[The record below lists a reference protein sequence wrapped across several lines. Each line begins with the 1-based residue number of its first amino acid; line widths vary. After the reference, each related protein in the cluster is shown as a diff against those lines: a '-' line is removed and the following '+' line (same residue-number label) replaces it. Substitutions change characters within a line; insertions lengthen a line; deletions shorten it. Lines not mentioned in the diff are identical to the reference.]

1 MYEKCVFIIKIKNLA
16 TQRNNIV
23 HRILDISDSKLLNQI
38 EELLDKDVFA
48 YTTSGNPL
56 SVKEYKNHL
65 DQIMKVSDSGAV
77 GYSTE
82 EAKNK
87 LKRK

>member
-1 MYEKCVFIIKIKNLA
+1 MNLI

-23 HRILDISDSKLLNQI
+23 HRILDVSDLTLLNQI
-38 EELLDKDVFA
+38 EELLDKDVFT
-48 YTTSGNPL
+48 YTTSGKPL

-65 DQIMKVSDSGAV
+65 DEIMIASDSGAV
-77 GYSTE
+77 GFSTT
-82 EAKNK
+82 EAKSK

>member
-1 MYEKCVFIIKIKNLA
+1 MSLV

-23 HRILDISDSKLLNQI
+23 HRILDISDLKLLKQI
-38 EELLDKDVFA
+38 EELLDKDVFT
-48 YTTSGNPL
+48 YTTSGKPL

-65 DQIMKVSDSGAV
+65 EGIMIASDSGAI
-77 GYSTE
+77 GYSTT

>member
-1 MYEKCVFIIKIKNLA
+1 MNLT

-38 EELLDKDVFA
+38 EELLDKDVFT
-48 YTTSGNPL
+48 YTTSGKPL

-65 DQIMKVSDSGAV
+65 DTIMTASDSGAV

-87 LKRK
+87 VKRK

>member
-1 MYEKCVFIIKIKNLA
+1 MNLT

-23 HRILDISDSKLLNQI
+23 HRILEVSDSKLLNQI
-38 EELLDKDVFA
+38 EELLDKDVFT
-48 YTTSGNPL
+48 YTTSGKPL
-56 SVKEYKNHL
+56 SVKEYKSHL
-65 DQIMKVSDSGAV
+65 DKIMTASDSGAV

>member
-1 MYEKCVFIIKIKNLA
+1 MNLT

-23 HRILDISDSKLLNQI
+23 HRILEVSDSKLLNQI
-38 EELLDKDVFA
+38 EELLDKDVFT
-48 YTTSGNPL
+48 YTTSGKPL
-56 SVKEYKNHL
+56 SVKDYKSHL
-65 DQIMKVSDSGAV
+65 DKIMTASDSGVV

-82 EAKNK
+82 GAKSK

>member
-1 MYEKCVFIIKIKNLA
+1 MNLA

-38 EELLDKDVFA
+38 EELLDKDVFT
-48 YTTSGNPL
+48 YTTSGKSL

-65 DQIMKVSDSGAV
+65 DKIMIASDSGAV

-87 LKRK
+87 LNRK

>member
-1 MYEKCVFIIKIKNLA
+1 MNLI

-23 HRILDISDSKLLNQI
+23 HRILDISDMKLLNQI
-38 EELLDKDVFA
+38 EELLDKDVLT
-48 YTTSGNPL
+48 YTTSGKPL

-65 DQIMKVSDSGAV
+65 DEIMSVSDSGAV
-77 GYSTE
+77 GYSTT
-82 EAKNK
+82 EAKSK

>member
-1 MYEKCVFIIKIKNLA
+1 MNLV
-16 TQRNNIV
+16 TKRNNIV

-48 YTTSGNPL
+48 FTTSGKPL

-65 DQIMKVSDSGAV
+65 DQIKTASDSGAV
-77 GYSTE
+77 GYLTE
-82 EAKNK
+82 EAKSK

>member
-1 MYEKCVFIIKIKNLA
+1 MNLA
-16 TQRNNIV
+16 TKRNNIV

-48 YTTSGNPL
+48 YTTSGKPL

-65 DQIMKVSDSGAV
+65 DEIIIASDSGAV
-77 GYSTE
+77 GYSTA
-82 EAKNK
+82 EAKSK

>member
-1 MYEKCVFIIKIKNLA
+1 MNLA
-16 TQRNNIV
+16 TKRNNIV

-48 YTTSGNPL
+48 YTTSGKPL

-65 DQIMKVSDSGAV
+65 DEIMIASDSGTV
-77 GYSTE
+77 GYST
-82 EAKNK
+82 AKAKSK

>member
-1 MYEKCVFIIKIKNLA
+1 MNLV

-23 HRILDISDSKLLNQI
+23 HRILDISDLKLLNQI
-38 EELLDKDVFA
+38 EELLDKEVFT
-48 YTTSGNPL
+48 YTASGKSL
-56 SVKEYKNHL
+56 SVKEYKSHL
-65 DQIMKVSDSGAV
+65 DKIMIASDSGFV

-87 LKRK
+87 LRRK

>member
-1 MYEKCVFIIKIKNLA
+1 MNLT

-38 EELLDKDVFA
+38 EELLDKDVFT
-48 YTTSGNPL
+48 YTTAGKPL
-56 SVKEYKNHL
+56 SVNEYKNHL
-65 DQIMKVSDSGAV
+65 DKIMTVSDSGAV

-82 EAKNK
+82 EAKRK

>member
-1 MYEKCVFIIKIKNLA
+1 MNLT

-38 EELLDKDVFA
+38 EELLDKDVFT
-48 YTTSGNPL
+48 YTTSGEPL
-56 SVKEYKNHL
+56 SVNEYINHL
-65 DQIMKVSDSGAV
+65 DKIMIASDSGAV
-77 GYSTE
+77 GYSTT
-82 EAKNK
+82 EAKGK

>member
-1 MYEKCVFIIKIKNLA
+1 MNLA

-23 HRILDISDSKLLNQI
+23 HRILDVSDLKLLNKI
-38 EELLDKDVFA
+38 EELLDNEVFT
-48 YTTSGNPL
+48 YTTSGNAL

-65 DQIMKVSDSGAV
+65 DKMMIASDSGSV

>member
-1 MYEKCVFIIKIKNLA
+1 MNLT

-23 HRILDISDSKLLNQI
+23 HRILDISDLKLLNKI
-38 EELLDKDVFA
+38 EELLDNDVFT
-48 YTTSGNPL
+48 YTTSGKPL

-65 DQIMKVSDSGAV
+65 DKIMIASDSGAV
-77 GYSTE
+77 GYSTV

>member
-1 MYEKCVFIIKIKNLA
+1 MNLA
-16 TQRNNIV
+16 TKRNNIV
-23 HRILDISDSKLLNQI
+23 HRILDVSDLKLLNQI

-48 YTTSGNPL
+48 YTTSGKTL

-65 DQIMKVSDSGAV
+65 DEIMIASDSGAV
-77 GYSTE
+77 GYSTA
-82 EAKNK
+82 EAKSK

>member
-1 MYEKCVFIIKIKNLA
+1 MNLI

-23 HRILDISDSKLLNQI
+23 HRILDVSDLTLLNQI
-38 EELLDKDVFA
+38 EELLDKDVFTS
-48 YTTSGNPL
+48 TTSGKPL

-65 DQIMKVSDSGAV
+65 DEIMIASDSGAV
-77 GYSTE
+77 GFATT
-82 EAKNK
+82 EAKSK

>member
-1 MYEKCVFIIKIKNLA
+1 MNLT

-23 HRILDISDSKLLNQI
+23 HRILDISDLKLLNQI
-38 EELLDKDVFA
+38 EELLDKDVFT
-48 YTTSGNPL
+48 YTTSGKPL

-65 DQIMKVSDSGAV
+65 DTIMIASDSGAV
-77 GYSTE
+77 GYSTD

-87 LKRK
+87 VKRK

>member
-1 MYEKCVFIIKIKNLA
+1 MNLT

-23 HRILDISDSKLLNQI
+23 HRILDISDLQLLNQI
-38 EELLDKDVFA
+38 EELLDKDVFT
-48 YTTSGNPL
+48 YTTSGKPL

-65 DQIMKVSDSGAV
+65 EKIMTASDSGAV
-77 GYSTE
+77 GYSNE
-82 EAKNK
+82 EAKSK